1 MNSVVEKKE
10 KALCRNCGSE
20 LIKKATQKKP
30 SQLKQP
36 YYYTAFYY
44 CPTCKKLYHN
54 EKFRVVNPNFQQ
66 VLFTDHVKK
75 EAFDVEI
82 WTDGACVN
90 NGFEHAKAAWAF
102 VANSAGSG
110 QAADYEE
117 AGLVHGKQTNNVA
130 EGMAILRALQWAAKK
145 GYKKIKIYSDSQ
157 ISINNMHKGAAK
169 VKMNAEIFHE
179 SEKVIKENKLDVVF
193 EKVLGHSGDINNERA
208 DQLANGLASR

>member
-1 MNSVVEKKE
+1 MASSLENTEKEICK
-10 KALCRNCGSE
+10 NCGND

-30 SQLKQP
+30 GQLKQP

-44 CPTCKKLYHN
+44 CPSCKKLYHS
-54 EKFRVVNPNFQQ
+54 EKFKVVNPNFQQ
-66 VLFTDHVKK
+66 VLFADNQKK
-75 EAFDVEI
+75 ESFDVEI
-82 WTDGACVN
+82 WTDGACIN

-102 VANSAGSG
+102 VA
-110 QAADYEE
+110 ADHEE

-130 EGMAILRALQWAAKK
+130 EGLAILRALQWSAKK

-169 VKMNAEIFHE
+169 VKMNAEIFFE
-179 SEKVIKENKLDVVF
+179 SEKVIRDNKLTVVF

-208 DQLANGLASR
+208 DQLANGLASS